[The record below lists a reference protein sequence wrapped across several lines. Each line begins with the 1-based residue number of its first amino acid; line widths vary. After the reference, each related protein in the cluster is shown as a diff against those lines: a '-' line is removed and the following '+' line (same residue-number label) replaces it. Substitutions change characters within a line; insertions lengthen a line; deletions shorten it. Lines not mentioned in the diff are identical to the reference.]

1 MQPPTHPVAAAL
13 KPEQDAAMEA
23 LASYLD
29 DVGFVRLYKY
39 IASPNLY
46 YVNPHLACS
55 AHQDR
60 VADVASYLQGD
71 YEDLGLAL
79 CLLCGVPLDEE
90 GLTGREREV
99 AERLLAA
106 GLLRR
111 RDGLIFIGPYQ
122 LIAVQGGPLLVD
134 TRVNFPGPI
143 THEVYFG
150 VDSMLLTH
158 YVDTARIERGS
169 PVLDLGTGS
178 GLVGLYLAEHSDRVT
193 VTDIAPAPLALA
205 ALNRALRRKAATVE
219 IRAERYEQTL
229 GRGDRYQIITF
240 NPPFVALPQ
249 DLDAPIFA
257 KGPGIDGLDYCRML
271 IERLDDLLLPGGV
284 AYIVADLLGDRRG
297 PYFAR
302 DLDAYA
308 GRQGLAI
315 DLLIDS
321 RNDYSEGREQF
332 EVLGAYL
339 QRENPTLSVEEC
351 TERVAELHL
360 RTIRAECSY
369 LSVMALRK
377 AGGLGRGLRVLDR
390 LKGQPLAVGG

>member
-1 MQPPTHPVAAAL
+1 MQHPQDPVA
-13 KPEQDAAMEA
+13 PELTSTQRAAMEA
-23 LASYLD
+23 LAGYLD

-39 IASPNLY
+39 ITSPNLY
-46 YVNPHLACS
+46 YVNPHLACA

-71 YEDLGLAL
+71 YGDLGLAL

-90 GLTGREREV
+90 GLTAREREV
-99 AERLLAA
+99 AGLLLGA

-111 RDGLIFIGPYQ
+111 RDELVFIGPYQ

-158 YVDTARIERGS
+158 YVDSARIERGS

-178 GLVGLYLAEHSDRVT
+178 GLVGLYLAERSDQVT
-193 VTDIAPAPLALA
+193 VTDIAPAPLRLVS
-205 ALNRALRRKAATVE
+205 LNRALRRKEATVE
-219 IRAERYEQTL
+219 IRAERYERTL
-229 GRGDRYQIITF
+229 GRGGRYQVITF

-271 IERLDDLLLPGGV
+271 IERLDDLLLPDGV

-308 GRQGLAI
+308 GQGGLAI

-321 RNDYSEGREQF
+321 RNDYSAGREQF

-339 QRENPTLSVEEC
+339 QRENPTLTVEEC
-351 TERVAELHL
+351 AQRVEELHL

-369 LSVMALRK
+369 LSVMALRR
-377 AGGLGRGLRVLDR
+377 AGRMGAGLRVLDR
-390 LKGQPLAVGG
+390 LKGRPLSVEG